1 MGGRFSRRNVLGWIA
16 GAAALVVSIGFQA
29 GIFEWQV
36 WAVIGVA
43 ALVVLAYFVFRL
55 LEQTRH
61 AKRLRAFAEQTGWAY
76 RPEGG
81 ELLIGLKGFP
91 FGTGTG
97 RVALDVVQGTYSE
110 VNVSS
115 YTYSFDQQVAGEYAG
130 EQVFT
135 VTQALLPTKLP
146 RLDLVPEDIG
156 TRVLSQF
163 GLADIDLESAEFNR
177 TWRVLS
183 DDKRYA
189 IDVVDPRMMLALMRN
204 RQPGVAVRIDGDKV
218 IAWSAGV
225 APVGELARRTDLVA
239 SVSKAIPAHVV
250 RKYAELEEQRRADEA
265 AREANAPTWA
275 TEGGVLNSG
284 TYTGIGVDGDGDGV
298 QDWDQRNR

>member
-1 MGGRFSRRNVLGWIA
+1 MGGRFSRRNILGWIA
-16 GAAALVVSIGFQA
+16 GAAALVVSIGFQM
-29 GIFEWQV
+29 GSFEWQV

-43 ALVVLAYFVFRL
+43 ALVVGAYFLFRF

-61 AKRLRAFAEQTGWAY
+61 AKRLKAFAEQHGWTY

-81 ELLIGLKGFP
+81 ELLTGLKGFP
-91 FGTGTG
+91 FGFGTG
-97 RVALDVVQGTYSE
+97 RAAIDVVEGTYSG
-110 VNVSS
+110 VAAAS
-115 YTYSFDQQVAGEYAG
+115 YTYSYDQQVAGEYAG

-135 VTQALLPTKLP
+135 VTQALLPAKLP
-146 RLDLVPEDIG
+146 RLDLVPEDAG

-204 RQPGVAVRIDGDKV
+204 RQQGVAVRIDGDKV

-225 APVGELARRTDLVA
+225 AHVRDLARRMDLVA
-239 SVSKAIPAHVV
+239 SISKAVPAHVV
-250 RKYAELEEQRRADEA
+250 RRYAELEEQRRAGEA
-265 AREANAPTWA
+265 AREANAPDWA
-275 TEGGVLNSG
+275 NTGGVLNSG
-284 TYTGIGVDGDGDGV
+284 RYTGIGVDADGDGV
-298 QDWDQRNR
+298 DDWEQRSR

>member
-16 GAAALVVSIGFQA
+16 GAAALVVSVGFQA

-110 VNVSS
+110 VNVAS

-265 AREANAPTWA
+265 AREANPPTWA

-298 QDWDQRNR
+298 QDWDERNR

>member
-16 GAAALVVSIGFQA
+16 GAAALVVSAGFQA

-43 ALVVLAYFVFRL
+43 ALVVLAYFVFRF
-55 LEQTRH
+55 LEQSRH
-61 AKRLRAFAEQTGWAY
+61 AKRLQAFAEQNGWAY

-97 RVALDVVQGTYSE
+97 RVAMDVIEGTYSG
-110 VNVSS
+110 VSVAC

-135 VTQALLPTKLP
+135 VAQALLPTRLP

-204 RQPGVAVRIDGDKV
+204 RQQGVAVRIDGDKV

-225 APVGELARRTDLVA
+225 AHVRDLARRMDLVA

-250 RKYAELEEQRRADEA
+250 RKFAEIEEQRRAEEA
-265 AREANAPTWA
+265 AREAKAPGWA
-275 TEGGVLNSG
+275 KTGGVLNSG
-284 TYTGIGVDGDGDGV
+284 HYTGIGTDADGDGV
-298 QDWDQRNR
+298 DDWEQRNR

>member
-16 GAAALVVSIGFQA
+16 GAAALVVSVGFQA

-110 VNVSS
+110 VNVAS

-225 APVGELARRTDLVA
+225 APVRELARRTDLVA

-275 TEGGVLNSG
+275 TTGGVLNSG

-298 QDWDQRNR
+298 QDWDERNR